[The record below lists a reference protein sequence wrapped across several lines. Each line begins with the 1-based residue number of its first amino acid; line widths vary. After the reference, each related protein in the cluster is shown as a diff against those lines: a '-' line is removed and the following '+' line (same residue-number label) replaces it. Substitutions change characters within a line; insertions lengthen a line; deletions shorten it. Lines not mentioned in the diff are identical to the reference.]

1 MVHLCSLVETR
12 VLGVQP
18 SMEYRHN
25 RLVLEVVAKV
35 CLGFRNVIGI
45 LWMAA
50 TRASL
55 GDRLVPK

>member
-1 MVHLCSLVETR
+1 MVRLYSLAETH

-18 SMEYRHN
+18 SMEYHHN

-35 CLGFRNVIGI
+35 CLGFRNVIWI
-45 LWMAA
+45 LCMAA
-50 TRASL
+50 TSASL

>member
-1 MVHLCSLVETR
+1 M
-12 VLGVQP
+12 LGVQP
-18 SMEYRHN
+18 SMEYCHN
-25 RLVLEVVAKV
+25 HLVLEVVAKV

-45 LWMAA
+45 LCMAA

>member
-1 MVHLCSLVETR
+1 MVRLCSLVETR

-18 SMEYRHN
+18 SMEYCHN

-35 CLGFRNVIGI
+35 CLGFRNVIEI
-45 LWMAA
+45 LWMAV

>member
-1 MVHLCSLVETR
+1 M
-12 VLGVQP
+12 LGVQP

-25 RLVLEVVAKV
+25 CLVLEVVAKV
-35 CLGFRNVIGI
+35 CLGIRNVIGI